1 MVYMKR
7 VLFSVKPSKIEILDQ
22 MDKLRGNIP
31 RSAFIIQSIQFM
43 IDSHKKY
50 RNSLSPLDLPTIAD
64 TWQIWR
70 LYFKDQKLGRLVDDI
85 RKLDQLISLAKREVE
100 SK

>member
-1 MVYMKR
+1 MKK
-7 VLFSVKPSKIEILDQ
+7 VLISVKPDKIEILDQ
-22 MDKLRGNIP
+22 VDKLRGNMT
-31 RSAFIIQSIQFM
+31 RSAFVVQSIQFM
-43 IDSHKKY
+43 IDSYKKHQ
-50 RNSLSPLDLPTIAD
+50 NSLSPLDLPTIAD